1 MLPPLQ
7 PTLLAHWAPLF
18 LKYKLI
24 PTPRTWYW
32 PCPLPLDLPMA
43 GSPAFRAQLK
53 HHPLLHSLTGR
64 ASSVNPPQRYLS
76 LSAVYMFIY
85 HPPPPHI
92 SLECKFQGIFVLC
105 LFLHSNPVL
114 DPCPEQYEAH
124 KWEPNKDLIQFDEC
138 RWMHATYDRNL
149 KGCLKAVGEYCG

>member
-1 MLPPLQ
+1 MDLVLALPSAYALPP
-7 PTLLAHWAPLF
+7 
-18 LKYKLI
+18 
-24 PTPRTWYW
+24 
-32 PCPLPLDLPMA
+32 DLPMA
-43 GSPAFRAQLK
+43 GSPAFRAHLK

-76 LSAVYMFIY
+76 FSAVYMFIY
-85 HPPPPHI
+85 HLPPPHI

-124 KWEPNKDLIQFDEC
+124 KWEPYKDLIQFDDC
-138 RWMHATYDRNL
+138 RWVHATDDRSL
-149 KGCLKAVGEYCG
+149 KGRVEAEVDSEANILGHWCLRLGDTGV